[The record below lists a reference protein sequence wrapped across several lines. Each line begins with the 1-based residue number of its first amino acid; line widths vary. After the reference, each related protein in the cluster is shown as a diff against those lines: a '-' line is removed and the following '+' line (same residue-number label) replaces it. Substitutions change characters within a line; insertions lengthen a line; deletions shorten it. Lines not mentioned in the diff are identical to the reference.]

1 MNFRFILVD
10 ENDLTLYDL
19 KNIPNETIDSS
30 KHYLMESLIDY
41 KDKPLTSGYK
51 KTKLKNIV
59 VLTYESP
66 SESNKIYS
74 SLVDGDE
81 IYSKFIIYRKEDFK
95 SKIPNNNND
104 LSLTEEDI
112 KNIFEL
118 IKSNNFNWKFKNEI

>member
-1 MNFRFILVD
+1 MKFRFILVD
-10 ENDLTLYDL
+10 GNDLTLYDL
-19 KNIPNETIDSS
+19 KNIPNENIDSS

-59 VLTYESP
+59 VLNCESP

-74 SLVDGDE
+74 SLVGKDE
-81 IYSKFIIYRKEDFK
+81 IYSKFIIYRKENFK
-95 SKIPNNNND
+95 SKFPNNDND

>member
-10 ENDLTLYDL
+10 GNDLTLYNL
-19 KNIPNETIDSS
+19 KRIPNENMVGS

-41 KDKPLTSGYK
+41 KDKPLTSGYR

-59 VLTYESP
+59 ILTCECP

-74 SLVDGDE
+74 SLVDKDE
-81 IYSKFIIYRKEDFK
+81 IYSKFIIYRKENFK
-95 SKIPNNNND
+95 SKSPNDDND

-112 KNIFEL
+112 INIFKL
-118 IKSNNFNWKFKNEI
+118 IKSSSFNWKLKNEI

>member
-59 VLTYESP
+59 VLTCESP

-95 SKIPNNNND
+95 SKTPNNNND

-118 IKSNNFNWKFKNEI
+118 IKSNNFNWEFKNEI

>member
-10 ENDLTLYDL
+10 ENDLTLYDF

-59 VLTYESP
+59 VLTCESP

-95 SKIPNNNND
+95 SKTPNNNND

>member
-1 MNFRFILVD
+1 MNFRFLLVD

-19 KNIPNETIDSS
+19 KKIPNETIDSS

-41 KDKPLTSGYK
+41 KDKSLTSGYK

-59 VLTYESP
+59 VLTCESP

-74 SLVDGDE
+74 SLVGGDE

-95 SKIPNNNND
+95 SKTPNNNND

>member
-1 MNFRFILVD
+1 MSFRFILVD
-10 ENDLTLYDL
+10 GNNLTLYNL

-59 VLTYESP
+59 VLTCESP

-95 SKIPNNNND
+95 SKTPNNNND

-118 IKSNNFNWKFKNEI
+118 IKLNNFNWEFKNEI

>member
-10 ENDLTLYDL
+10 GKDLTLYNL
-19 KNIPNETIDSS
+19 KRIPSENIASS
-30 KHYLMESLIDY
+30 KHYLMEFLIDY

-59 VLTYESP
+59 VLTCESP

-74 SLVDGDE
+74 SLVGKDE
-81 IYSKFIIYRKEDFK
+81 VYSKFIIYRKEDFK

>member
-1 MNFRFILVD
+1 MNFRFLLVD

-19 KNIPNETIDSS
+19 KKIPNETIDSS

-59 VLTYESP
+59 VLTCESP

-74 SLVDGDE
+74 SLVGGDE

-95 SKIPNNNND
+95 SKTPNNNND

>member
-59 VLTYESP
+59 VLTCESP

-81 IYSKFIIYRKEDFK
+81 IYSKFIIYSNEDFK
-95 SKIPNNNND
+95 SKTPNNNND

-118 IKSNNFNWKFKNEI
+118 IKSNNFNWEFKNEI

>member
-1 MNFRFILVD
+1 MKFRFILVD
-10 ENDLTLYDL
+10 ENILTLYDL
-19 KNIPNETIDSS
+19 KNIPNENIDSS
-30 KHYLMESLIDY
+30 KHHLMESLIDY

-59 VLTYESP
+59 VLTCESP

-74 SLVDGDE
+74 SLVGNDE

-95 SKIPNNNND
+95 SKTPNNDND
-104 LSLTEEDI
+104 LSLNEEDI

>member
-59 VLTYESP
+59 VLTCESP

-74 SLVDGDE
+74 SLVGKDE

-95 SKIPNNNND
+95 SKAPNNDND

-118 IKSNNFNWKFKNEI
+118 IKLNNFNWEFKNEI

>member
-59 VLTYESP
+59 VLTCESP

-95 SKIPNNNND
+95 SKTPNNNND

-118 IKSNNFNWKFKNEI
+118 IKLNNFNWEFKNEI

>member
-1 MNFRFILVD
+1 MAFRFILV
-10 ENDLTLYDL
+10 EGNNLTLYDL
-19 KNIPNETIDSS
+19 KRIPSEDIVSS
-30 KHYLMESLIDY
+30 RHYLMESLIDY
-41 KDKPLTSGYK
+41 EDKPLTSGYR

-59 VLTYESP
+59 VLTCECP

-74 SLVDGDE
+74 SLVGEDE

-95 SKIPNNNND
+95 SKFPNNSND

-118 IKSNNFNWKFKNEI
+118 IKLNNFNWNFKNEI